1 MATNTTTTL
10 SNQYQNYFS
19 KKLLSYAVQALVLDQ
34 FAEKAPL
41 PAKSGHKAISMFRF
55 GAPSTSA
62 IEALTEGTAP
72 SGTRTLSLSKIE
84 KTLTQRG
91 QVIELT
97 DILTATDLFNSL
109 QQSMKTNGE
118 DAALDM
124 DTITR
129 NGIVGSNVAG
139 DAMENTFSTYV
150 LDNSD
155 QLVELYADG
164 TKETWASGSGSAE
177 YTTFE
182 ATTGSGTLLDAA
194 AVLNAVTQ
202 LKVNRSQPAS
212 GGMYVCAAS
221 PQVISDIMVDTT
233 WVNAAQYSNVQDLYN
248 GEVGSLY
255 GAKFVMTTN
264 PFITGD
270 TLGTDGD
277 RFVYDASGG
286 GGTAAT
292 NDIHA
297 SIFLGQQSYGCPDLS
312 SQSPFSPKVII
323 SDQPDKSDPLNQ
335 KLTAGFKTFWC
346 TLRLNPNY
354 YVIMRSKTASTA

>member
-19 KKLLSYAVQALVLDQ
+19 RKLLSYAVQALILDQ
-34 FAEKAPL
+34 FAKKAPL
-41 PAKSGHKAISMFRF
+41 PARAGHKAITMFRY

-72 SGTRTLSLSKIE
+72 SGTRTLSLDKIE
-84 KTLTQRG
+84 KSLTQRG

-109 QQSMKTNGE
+109 QQSIKTNGQ

-129 NGIVGSNVAG
+129 NTVVGSNVG
-139 DAMENTFSTYV
+139 GTAMEGGYAADMSAS
-150 LDNSD
+150 LDNGD
-155 QLVELYADG
+155 TLVEIYADG
-164 TKETWASGSGSAE
+164 TKETTAATQ
-177 YTTFE
+177 YTAFE
-182 ATTGSGTLLDAA
+182 ITTGAGTLLDAP

-202 LKVNRSQPAS
+202 LKVNRSQPAR
-212 GGMYVCAAS
+212 GGMYVAATS
-221 PQVISDIMVDTT
+221 PQVISDVMTDTV
-233 WVNAAQYSNVQDLYN
+233 WQNAATYSNVQDLYK

-255 GAKFVMTTN
+255 GAKFIMTTN

-270 TLGTDGD
+270 TLGNDGD

-286 GGTAAT
+286 GGTTAT

-297 SIFLGQQSYGCPDLS
+297 TIFLGDEAYGVPDLS
-312 SQSPFSPKVII
+312 SQSPFSPKVEIV
-323 SDQPDKSDPLNQ
+323 DTADKSDPLNQ
-335 KLTAGFKTFWC
+335 KTTCSFKTYW
-346 TLRLNPNY
+346 TALRLNPLY

>member
-19 KKLLSYAVQALVLDQ
+19 KKLLTYAVQALILDQ
-34 FAEKAPL
+34 FAKKAPL
-41 PAKSGHKAISMFRF
+41 PARAGHKAISMFRY

-72 SGTRTLSLSKIE
+72 SGTRTLSLAKVE
-84 KTLTQRG
+84 KTLAQRG

-109 QQSMKTNGE
+109 QQSIKTNGQ

-129 NGIVGSNVAG
+129 NTIVGSNVAG
-139 DAMENTFSTYV
+139 DAMENTFATYA

-155 QLVELYADG
+155 ELVEMYADG
-164 TKETWASGSGSAE
+164 TKETWASGSGTAE

-182 ATTGSGTLLDAA
+182 ASTGADTLLDAA

-202 LKVNRSQPAS
+202 LKVNRAQSAR
-212 GGMYVCAAS
+212 GGMYVAAAS

-233 WVNAAQYSNVQDLYN
+233 WVNAATYSNVGDLYK

-255 GAKFVMTTN
+255 GAKFIMTTN
-264 PFITGD
+264 PFISGD
-270 TLGTDGD
+270 ALGTDGD

-292 NDIHA
+292 NDVHA
-297 SIFLGQQSYGCPDLS
+297 TIFLGDEAYGCPDLS
-312 SQSPFSPKVII
+312 SQSPFSPKVEIV
-323 SDQPDKSDPLNQ
+323 DTADKSDPLNQ
-335 KLTAGFKTFWC
+335 KTTCSFKTFWT